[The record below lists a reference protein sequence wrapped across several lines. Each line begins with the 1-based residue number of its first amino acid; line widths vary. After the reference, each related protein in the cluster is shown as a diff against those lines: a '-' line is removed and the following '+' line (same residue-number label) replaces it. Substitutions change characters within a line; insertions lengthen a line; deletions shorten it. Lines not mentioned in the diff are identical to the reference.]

1 MRHQPRAP
9 AHVELVGTVF
19 VPLATPHLGSD
30 SRSSPRYKATYRAV
44 TAIECW
50 RWRWFSEQRRWR
62 RWRCLVILE
71 QQHVG
76 GIAIRVSDWSTKQ
89 QQQCLQLQR
98 WWRCTISKYKRREQ
112 LAVVVAT
119 VSLARSSTWRTEP
132 ATSDRAT
139 HQQLSSATITAPV
152 VVVVYRN
159 QVERYPRIEHASFA
173 EPHAR
178 ARVPIQPSARRT
190 VRVRVCMRAC
200 VWRQRSAVPYSVCL
214 YREGVYRALP
224 THAIA
229 HFTNPCKQVCG
240 S

>member
-132 ATSDRAT
+132 ATSDRAA

-178 ARVPIQPSARRT
+178 ARTDTAISSAHSACACVYAC
-190 VRVRVCMRAC
+190 VRVAATQCSSVFGVFVSGGC
-200 VWRQRSAVPYSVCL
+200 VSSTADARNSALHESVQA
-214 YREGVYRALP
+214 GVW
-224 THAIA
+224 
-229 HFTNPCKQVCG
+229 
-240 S
+240 